1 MTYLQLV
8 NAVLLELNEVVITS
22 VDSTRGIQSAVKE
35 LINKAQK
42 DIINSEVEWPFTYS
56 TGTITT
62 IAGTGEYTLESNLK
76 TVNED
81 SVILN
86 PGADKSLKLLEFVSY
101 DEYNKIYLSS
111 NSDPGDDHLGEP
123 EKFYITPDYKI
134 GLYKEPDKVY
144 TITYE
149 YFSTHTDL
157 TINTDTPIITER
169 FHDVIVNRAKYYAYI
184 LRSDLQSAQ
193 LAERD
198 YKEGLTRM
206 RIELI
211 NRKDYFRAV

>member
-22 VDSTRGIQSAVKE
+22 VASTRGIQSAVKD

-56 TGTITT
+56 SNTITT
-62 IAGTGEYTLESNLK
+62 SSGTGEYSLQTDLK
-76 TVNED
+76 TLNED

-86 PGADKSLKLLEFVSY
+86 PGGTKSLKLLKFLSY
-101 DEYNKIYLSS
+101 DEYNQSYLAL
-111 NSDPGDDHLGEP
+111 NSDPGDDHLAEP
-123 EKFYITPDYKI
+123 ERFYLTPDLKL
-134 GLYKEPDKVY
+134 GLYPEPNATY
-144 TITYE
+144 TINYE
-149 YFSTHTDL
+149 YYATHSDL
-157 TINTDTPIITER
+157 SANTDTPIIPER
-169 FHDVIVNRAKYYAYI
+169 FHDVIVNRAKYYAYV

-193 LAERD
+193 LTERD
-198 YKEGLTRM
+198 YKEGLARM
-206 RIELI
+206 RVELI